1 MNSFTE
7 SVGNHEI
14 LELLEYEAFDTS
26 NPCTPFHYS
35 QPQTNDFDTNETP
48 GINTQNGM
56 NICLFVFLLFVC
68 YLHLF
73 ISLFY
78 LS

>member
-14 LELLEYEAFDTS
+14 LELSEYEAFDTS
-26 NPCTPFHYS
+26 NQHTLSHYS
-35 QPQTNDFDTNETP
+35 QPQTNNFGTNETP
-48 GINTQNGM
+48 GVNLQNSM
-56 NICLFVFLLFVC
+56 DICFSFCFFRVC
-68 YLHLF
+68 YLYFF
-73 ISLFY
+73 IY

>member
-26 NPCTPFHYS
+26 NPDTHFHYS
-35 QPQTNDFDTNETP
+35 QPQTNSLDDINETT
-48 GINTQNGM
+48 GVNAQNGM
-56 NICLFVFLLFVC
+56 YICDFFAFYYKLLTLFL
-68 YLHLF
+68 YF
-73 ISLFY
+73 I
-78 LS
+78 